1 MDMNITI
8 DTSINNYTTITQDM
22 YTEVNDTRE
31 RLSRWTLDTSEA
43 GVRAALIELGWTPPP
58 GSDWVDWEDA
68 GIKAMVA
75 KLQEARK

>member
-8 DTSINNYTTITQDM
+8 DTS
-22 YTEVNDTRE
+22 VNDGVIIQDVHSIVDGERE
-31 RLSRWTLDTSEA
+31 RLSRWMLDTSEA
-43 GVRAALIELGWTPPP
+43 GIRAALIELGWTPPA
-58 GSDWVDWEDA
+58 GADWVDWESI